1 MSVISYILNVSHI
14 AKKKMFTLNYN
25 VVSPL
30 YFFPPLSLRIFT
42 IPNSLKAKAL
52 AWMPG
57 DGGLIPSS
65 ATDLLSDLGQ
75 VNSPAS

>member
-1 MSVISYILNVSHI
+1 MTYF
-14 AKKKMFTLNYN
+14 KEKKMFTLKYN
-25 VVSPL
+25 VAFSP
-30 YFFPPLSLRIFT
+30 FFPPLRLRTFT
-42 IPNSLKAKAL
+42 IPNRLKAKAL
-52 AWMPG
+52 DWMPG